1 MFDFQND
8 FKWYLQNVTKGE
20 VGDDSPLSDVI
31 VVNPESFVK
40 FVVRHKDEVLFDTN
54 WDVSI

>member
-8 FKWYLQNVTKGE
+8 FKWYLQNLTKGE

-40 FVVRHKDEVLFDTN
+40 FVVRHKDEALYDTN

>member
-20 VGDDSPLSDVI
+20 VGEDSPLSDVI